1 VPLITL
7 ILIIIAA
14 LFTFVLAA
22 VVVGREAHRLDA
34 IAPRVVYIEQQ
45 ALSFVAERLPDD
57 TQARLTLDELAQLLT
72 FHLHWLNQKGLQP
85 DKVIDRRQDID
96 DEVVV
101 EGDSLTAYLL
111 GQADEAGVEILDDI
125 DVVRVVD
132 AHQEYFD
139 AIGAVGPL
147 AMELDD

>member
-1 VPLITL
+1 MPAITL
-7 ILIIIAA
+7 FFVVVAA

-22 VVVGREAHRLDA
+22 VVVGREARRLDSLS
-34 IAPRVVYIEQQ
+34 PRVVYIEEQ
-45 ALSFVAERLPDD
+45 ALSFVAERLPED
-57 TQARLTLDELAQLLT
+57 TQARLTLDELRVLLT
-72 FHLHWLNQKGLQP
+72 YHLRWLNQKGLQP
-85 DKVIDRRQDID
+85 DRVIDRPQDIL

-101 EGDSLTAYLL
+101 EDDSLTAYLL
-111 GQADEAGVEILDDI
+111 GEADRDGIDILDDV

-147 AMELDD
+147 AMEIGE

>member
-1 VPLITL
+1 MPTITL
-7 ILIIIAA
+7 IFILLAA
-14 LFTFVLAA
+14 AFTFALAA

-34 IAPRVVYIEQQ
+34 LSPRVVYVEEE

-57 TQARLTLDELAQLLT
+57 TQGRLTLDDLRALLT
-72 FHLHWLNQKGLQP
+72 YHLRWLNEKGLQP
-85 DKVIDRRQDID
+85 DQVIDRPQDID

-101 EGDSLTAYLL
+101 EGDSLTAFLL
-111 GQADEAGVEILDDI
+111 GEAEKNGVEILDDI

-147 AMELDD
+147 AMELGD

>member
-1 VPLITL
+1 MPTITL
-7 ILIIIAA
+7 VFILLAA
-14 LFTFVLAA
+14 AFTFALAA

-34 IAPRVVYIEQQ
+34 LSPRVVYVEEE

-57 TQARLTLDELAQLLT
+57 TQGRLTLDDLRALLT
-72 FHLHWLNQKGLQP
+72 YHLRWLNEKGLQP
-85 DKVIDRRQDID
+85 DQVIDRPQDID

-101 EGDSLTAYLL
+101 EGDSLTAFLL
-111 GQADEAGVEILDDI
+111 GEAEKNGVEILDDI

-147 AMELDD
+147 AMELGD

>member
-1 VPLITL
+1 MPLITL
-7 ILIIIAA
+7 IFIILAA
-14 LFTFVLAA
+14 VFTFVLAA

-34 IAPRVVYIEQQ
+34 LSPRVVYVEEQ
-45 ALSFVAERLPDD
+45 ALSFVAERLPED
-57 TQARLTLDELAQLLT
+57 TQSRLTLEELAQLLT
-72 FHLHWLNQKGLQP
+72 FHLRWLHLKGLQP
-85 DKVIDRRQDID
+85 DRVIDRRQDID

-111 GQADEAGVEILDDI
+111 GQADEAGVEIIDDI

-147 AMELDD
+147 AMEIGE